1 MQKRVIDPENAVRV
15 LSITMRPTVQQA
27 LDDWALAN
35 GFSRSAAIAHLVS
48 AGIGIDQ
55 DQAESAA

>member
-1 MQKRVIDPENAVRV
+1 MQKRAVDPNNSVKV

-27 LDDWALAN
+27 LDDWARAN

-48 AGIGIDQ
+48 SGIGLTQ
-55 DQAESAA
+55 GETESAA